1 MLNYSTSE
9 ENYIKAIYHLQSGPN
24 SVSTN
29 ALAEKLSTKPASVT
43 DMMKKL
49 KTKKLLHYQPYQ
61 GFRLSNEGRKVAL
74 DIIRRHRLWEYFLA
88 EKLKFKWD
96 EVHAVA
102 EELEHVSS
110 KKLIDKLDEYL
121 GYPKFDPHGDP
132 IPDSLGKIENSRQ
145 INLTELPLNQAAE
158 VCRVVNQSGEMLELL
173 QHKKIS
179 IGTRIE
185 VKKKFGFDHSIE
197 IKLKQ
202 SRRTSLGQPAF
213 LISEQLAKNIFV
225 TL

>member
-9 ENYIKAIYHLQSGPN
+9 ENYIKAIYHLQNGQN

-29 ALAEKLSTKPASVT
+29 ALAERLSTKPASVT

-88 EKLKFKWD
+88 EKLKFKW

-102 EELEHVSS
+102 EDLEHVSS

-132 IPDSLGKIENSRQ
+132 IPDSLGKIENNKQ
-145 INLTELPLNQAAE
+145 INLTELPVNQAAE
-158 VCRVVNQSGEMLELL
+158 VCRVINQSGEMLELL
-173 QHKKIS
+173 QHKKIT
-179 IGTRIE
+179 IGTRLE

-197 IKLKQ
+197 IKLK
-202 SRRTSLGQPAF
+202 LQPAF
-213 LISEQLAKNIFV
+213 LISEQLAKNIFRSE
-225 TL
+225 

>member
-9 ENYIKAIYHLQSGPN
+9 ENYIKAIFHLQRGQTT
-24 SVSTN
+24 VTTN
-29 ALAEKLSTKPASVT
+29 ALAEKLNTKPASVT

-49 KTKKLLHYQPYQ
+49 KAKKLLHYQPYQ

-74 DIIRRHRLWEYFLA
+74 DIVRRHRLWEYFLA

-96 EVHAVA
+96 EVHVVA
-102 EELEHVSS
+102 EDLEHVSS

-132 IPDSLGKIENSRQ
+132 IPDSLGKMENSQ
-145 INLTELPLNQAAE
+145 QLTLSELPVNKPAE
-158 VCRVVNQSGEMLELL
+158 VCRVINQSEEMLELL
-173 QHKKIS
+173 QHKKIA
-179 IGTRIE
+179 IGTKLE
-185 VKKKFGFDHSIE
+185 VKRKFSFDRSIE
-197 IKLKQ
+197 IKLRQ
-202 SRRTSLGQPAF
+202 QPAF
-213 LISEQLAKNIFV
+213 SISEQLAKNIFV